1 MEGKG
6 ADGNTAEGIWV
17 KHNGNVYLLPFVVLA
32 ENVKTDPEHRFLT
45 DGEIEKMLDRREAED
60 RRRRENRI
68 VRASYNDALQHAQG
82 RLLFWLYQAIVKGQ
96 HNGELEQAFEN
107 FQEAERKIKDHDRHI
122 VAEQEGD

>member
-1 MEGKG
+1 M
-6 ADGNTAEGIWV
+6 TAV
-17 KHNGNVYLLPFVVLA
+17 NGTEIF
-32 ENVKTDPEHRFLT
+32 
-45 DGEIEKMLDRREAED
+45 GEIMKILVTSLVGGAGIAGLVVYFVRRRLEKMLDRREAED
-60 RRRRENRI
+60 SRRRENRI

-122 VAEQEGD
+122 VAEQEGE